1 MNNADQATDPF
12 DDITVLTE
20 PTADLLN
27 ERQQIDFRTTRENC
41 LQWLLAFGKAPKKA
55 DGYAASTVKTRAHRM
70 DQFYRWV
77 WQNQT
82 NGYTTNVTHD
92 HADAWLK
99 HIAMTD
105 HSVAH
110 KSNCRKALLMLFRW
124 REHEHGL
131 DEWTPE
137 FSFSTGSRTST
148 PRDFLTSEERTKIR
162 EAALEAG
169 SVPNYKSL
177 SPEARDRWKAHLAQ
191 RFGKPKA
198 EVTPEDWER
207 ANGWKIPSL
216 VATSLDAGF
225 RPIEVER
232 ATPRWVDVDN
242 SALRIP
248 KEESSKNEGHWV
260 VSLQDETAGML
271 DRWLAQRKTN
281 PKYDGSDHLWLTRE
295 GNPYG
300 SSALRQVLRRLCDTA
315 DIDYEHRQMS
325 WYAIRHSTGTYMTRE
340 EDLAAAQT
348 QLRHT
353 SEQTTM
359 KYDQVPLEDRKSA
372 LERM

>member
-1 MNNADQATDPF
+1 MKDADEATGPLHG
-12 DDITVLTE
+12 ITVLTE
-20 PTADLLN
+20 PTTDLLN

-41 LQWLLAFGKAPKKA
+41 LQWLLAFGKDPQKA
-55 DGYAASTVKTRAHRM
+55 DGYAKSTVKTRAHRM

-77 WQNQT
+77 WQHET

-105 HSVAH
+105 YSIAH
-110 KSNCRKALLMLFRW
+110 KSNCRKALLMLFSW
-124 REHEHGL
+124 RYHEHGL

-137 FSFSTGSRTST
+137 YSFSAGSRTST
-148 PRDFLTSEERTKIR
+148 PRDFLTRDERTKIR
-162 EAALEAG
+162 EAALEDG

-177 SPEARDRWKAHLAQ
+177 SPEERDRWKAHLAQ

-198 EVTPEDWER
+198 DVTPADWDR

-216 VATSLDAGF
+216 VTTSLDAGL

-232 ATPRWVDVDN
+232 ASPRWVDVEN
-242 SALRIP
+242 SVLRIP

-260 VSLQDETAGML
+260 VSLQDETAAML
-271 DRWLAQRKTN
+271 DRWLDQRETYAM
-281 PKYDGSDHLWLTRE
+281 YDGSDHLWLTRE

-300 SSALRQVLRRLCDTA
+300 SSALRKVLRRLCDTA
-315 DIDYEHRQMS
+315 GIDYEHRQMS

-340 EDLAAAQT
+340 EDLAATQT

-353 SEQTTM
+353 SEETTM
-359 KYDQVPLEDRKSA
+359 KYDQAPVEDRQNA
-372 LERM
+372 LDRM